1 MPKTKAFRRS
11 LAMKRRLEQK
21 QDWTALPPRKDFER
35 RRGTGQRPRVR
46 RWPVSLLTDK
56 QCKLVLKAQ
65 QPDKKDWVVL
75 LSSHKFLYF
84 SVLRAQFL
92 FLQSVLVVG
101 DSHLRP
107 LVDGFVLMP
116 EGPVAYSYLSIPGA
130 TATEIR
136 TEVLHTEVPFTP
148 DAVCVLAPGNNLEHR
163 LVTDSAQGFAAL
175 LATVLDRWPKFITGR
190 CRCRCLTFHLA

>member
-1 MPKTKAFRRS
+1 MPKTKAFCRS

-65 QPDKKDWVVL
+65 QPDKK
-75 LSSHKFLYF
+75 
-84 SVLRAQFL
+84 
-92 FLQSVLVVG
+92 SVLVVG